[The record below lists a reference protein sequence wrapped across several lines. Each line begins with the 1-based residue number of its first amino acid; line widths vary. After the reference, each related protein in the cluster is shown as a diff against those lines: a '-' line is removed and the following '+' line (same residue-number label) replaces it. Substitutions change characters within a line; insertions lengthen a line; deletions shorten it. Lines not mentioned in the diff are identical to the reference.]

1 LKKPLALYLHIPFC
15 EHKCIYCDFYSIIKQ
30 DRFGE
35 YTAAIIKE
43 LEYYS
48 QLYHIQFYIKTIFF
62 GGGTP
67 SLLPINF
74 FERIV
79 NSIYKNFEI
88 DENYEFTIEAN
99 PNSANDKLQ
108 NYKRLGVNRISF
120 GVQSFNKKDL
130 EFITR
135 IHNKNQAIKSVYQA
149 YETGF
154 ENISI
159 DLIFNLPTQSLKTIK
174 KNLEI
179 AISLPIKHISYYSLI
194 LENGTQLY
202 SQVLKG
208 KVKLKDENFD
218 LKLYEYIIDC
228 LESNGFIQY
237 EVSNFAKSGYQC
249 EHNKIYW
256 HYGDYLGIGSSAHS
270 FVNNERFWNYRNLT
284 KYIESVNQKGNSI
297 KSKEVLTKKQNYVEY
312 LMLSLRSDG
321 LDLNKLKDYSYNEN
335 KFEQFNKYLN
345 ELIKLGLIVFVNE
358 KYKLTKRGYPVAD
371 KIIELLL

>member
-1 LKKPLALYLHIPFC
+1 MKKPLALYLHIPFC

-48 QLYHIQFYIKTIFF
+48 QLYHNQFYIKTIFF

-256 HYGDYLGIGSSAHS
+256 HYGDYLGIGPSAHS

-321 LDLNKLKDYSYNEN
+321 LDLNKLQDYSYNEN